1 MAELFFYE
9 WLKSFIV
16 KHIWFI
22 FFSNLKIESC
32 EKPSGKERLVQLNLE
47 EMNNHL
53 IYDSQLLEAMRE
65 NDTTAFEKLFDR
77 YWFLLFQYANS
88 KLDSEEGAKEIVRDI
103 FIDLWENRSAITDN
117 FSLIVHLYSRLRK
130 MVAANLYKQICE
142 QSIEFHRKRS
152 LVAEFSVQHL
162 KTAYRPVSLKPKIV
176 NGYEEAADDLKYP
189 LLYMLKNIFH
199 YSRNYCLRILMHEI
213 PARFSKTFL

>member
-1 MAELFFYE
+1 
-9 WLKSFIV
+9 
-16 KHIWFI
+16 
-22 FFSNLKIESC
+22 
-32 EKPSGKERLVQLNLE
+32 
-47 EMNNHL
+47 MNNHL
-53 IYDSQLLEAMRE
+53 IYDSQLLEALRG

-130 MVAANLYKQICE
+130 MVAANLYKQIRE
-142 QSIEFHRKRS
+142 QSIEFHRKHS
-152 LVAEFSVQHL
+152 LLAEFSVQHL

-176 NGYEEAADDLKYP
+176 NGHEEVADDLKYP

-199 YSRNYCLRILMHEI
+199 YSRNYCLRILMYKI

>member
-1 MAELFFYE
+1 
-9 WLKSFIV
+9 
-16 KHIWFI
+16 
-22 FFSNLKIESC
+22 
-32 EKPSGKERLVQLNLE
+32 
-47 EMNNHL
+47 MNNHL
-53 IYDSQLLEAMRE
+53 IYDSQLLEALRE

-117 FSLIVHLYSRLRK
+117 FSLIVHFYSRLRK
-130 MVAANLYKQICE
+130 MVAANLYKQICQ

-152 LVAEFSVQHL
+152 LLAEFSVQYL
-162 KTAYRPVSLKPKIV
+162 RTAYRPVSLKPKIV
-176 NGYEEAADDLKYP
+176 KGYEEVADDLKYP

-199 YSRNYCLRILMHEI
+199 YSRNYCLRILRHEI

>member
-1 MAELFFYE
+1 M
-9 WLKSFIV
+9 
-16 KHIWFI
+16 
-22 FFSNLKIESC
+22 KIESC
-32 EKPSGKERLVQLNLE
+32 EKPSGKTRLAQLNLE

-53 IYDSQLLEAMRE
+53 IYDSQLLEALRV

-117 FSLIVHLYSRLRK
+117 SFLIVHLYSRLRK

-142 QSIEFHRKRS
+142 RSIEFHRKKS
-152 LVAEFSVQHL
+152 LLTEFSVQHL
-162 KTAYRPVSLKPKIV
+162 KTAYRPASLKPKIV
-176 NGYEEAADDLKYP
+176 NAYGELADDFKYP
-189 LLYMLKNIFH
+189 MLYILKKIFH
-199 YSRNYCLRILMHEI
+199 YGRNYCLRILMHEI